1 MTQSAIGGVEPI
13 GNEEDPVMVFQILA
27 VLVALSLPALLVIE
41 EINSWRKSHRAP
53 GREDSARDRPRHCH
67 PGAFGATS
75 ARGAWSTAAQDGLK
89 KSAVFSIAR
98 EDEKTV
104 GWDHDLS

>member
-53 GREDSARDRPRHCH
+53 EGKTPPETVPGTVTPEPSAPRPRAVL
-67 PGAFGATS
+67 GAPRRKMA
-75 ARGAWSTAAQDGLK
+75 
-89 KSAVFSIAR
+89 
-98 EDEKTV
+98 
-104 GWDHDLS
+104 